1 MQYICCYTKLQLGTQ
16 RTYLSSSSNL
26 GRHSLLSC
34 KFLVFKVRFDK
45 FRVMRQVSPI
55 VSCKN
60 ARNLKGIN
68 LLNHTIINC
77 VVDGIN
83 EQLLL
88 LGNRVILSQA
98 GQEKATV
105 EVRRIVLFVCFTL
118 SDNFIIIIQQC
129 LVIVHEYWVMIY

>member
-1 MQYICCYTKLQLGTQ
+1 MQYICCYTKPTKLQLGTQ
-16 RTYLSSSSNL
+16 RTYLSSSSNQV
-26 GRHSLLSC
+26 GTVLLSC

-68 LLNHTIINC
+68 LLNPTIINC

-98 GQEKATV
+98 Q
-105 EVRRIVLFVCFTL
+105 VRGKSKHVVVSDCLRWRQKKIRIYIVLFL
-118 SDNFIIIIQQC
+118 I
-129 LVIVHEYWVMIY
+129 L